1 MNHRP
6 ARNAIVAILGT
17 PDRSEGSLDDP
28 REREENGIHFNE
40 KWIYTHL
47 TRDPAGVPMRV
58 VYWIRYD
65 FQGTVVR
72 SREGEPWCA
81 DTALVDAAARH
92 SSRLPPLDASRNPPV
107 TPLAEYHPASDPEGE
122 PTLGG
127 LIQGKSRSS

>member
-17 PDRSEGSLDDP
+17 PERTEGSLDDP
-28 REREENGIHFNE
+28 REREENGIRFNE

-47 TRDPAGVPMRV
+47 TGDPAGVPMRV
-58 VYWIRYD
+58 VYWMRYD

-72 SREGEPWCA
+72 NREDEAWRMDA
-81 DTALVDAAARH
+81 ALAEAAARR
-92 SSRLPPLDASRNPPV
+92 SSRLPPLDPSHNPPV
-107 TPLAEYHPASDPEGE
+107 TPRVQYHPTSEPEGE

-127 LIQGKSRSS
+127 LIQEKSGLS